1 MAWKTQPAPTESAPL
16 RDGDSELVQR
26 AQEGD
31 DGALHDLVDQYADG
45 LFRLAFSLVGNA
57 PDAEDVVQETFLG
70 AFRRLRGFEGRSSVK
85 TWLTRILVRQAA
97 RHHRRRSVRRTVP
110 LDVEGR
116 ESGAGVETGPT
127 TAEDV
132 TMRMDVEEALGALST
147 DHREVVVLREMQG
160 MSYAEIAEVLDL
172 PAGTVESR
180 LFRARQHLKELLKG
194 YMP

>member
-1 MAWKTQPAPTESAPL
+1 M

>member
-1 MAWKTQPAPTESAPL
+1 M

-31 DGALHDLVDQYADG
+31 DKALHDLVDRYTDG

-70 AFRRLRGFEGRSSVK
+70 AFRRLEGFEGRSSVK
-85 TWLTRILVRQAA
+85 TWLTRILLRQAA

-110 LDVEGR
+110 LDVGGR
-116 ESGAGVETGPT
+116 ESEPGLDTAGTGPT

-132 TMRMDVEEALGALST
+132 TMRMDVQEALGALSP

-160 MSYAEIAEVLDL
+160 MSYAEIAEVLGV

-180 LFRARQHLKELLKG
+180 LFRARRNLKELLKG